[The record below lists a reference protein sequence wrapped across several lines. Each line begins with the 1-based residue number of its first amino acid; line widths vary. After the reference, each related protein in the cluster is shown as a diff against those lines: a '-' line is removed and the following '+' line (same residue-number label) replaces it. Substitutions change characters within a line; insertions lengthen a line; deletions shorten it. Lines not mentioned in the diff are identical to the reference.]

1 MTMKAVLL
9 AKSSS
14 GESYQVEFLS
24 DGDSLKVFCHC
35 KAGIQQWVYKHKLAL
50 LKSDESMLFDPTQLA
65 LLSEILAW
73 PQFRMLK
80 ARIDEYERKLDEIEV
95 AKSDLLKQ
103 EKAVKSAFGHGLTHG
118 FE

>member
-1 MTMKAVLL
+1 MKAVLL

-35 KAGIQQWVYKHKLAL
+35 KAGIQQWVCKHKLAL
-50 LKSDESMLFDPTQLA
+50 LKADVAMLFDPTQSA

-73 PQFRMLK
+73 PEFEMLK
-80 ARIDEYERKLDEIEV
+80 PRIDEYERKLDEIEL

-103 EKAVKSAFGHGLTHG
+103 EKAIKSVFGRGLTHG